1 MLLREISLSVSQHD
15 GIKESIFQGQR
26 LLPRRP
32 TIHDVARAAS
42 VSVATVDRVLNQ
54 RQPVREGTATRVV
67 VAAESL
73 GYHATLLLQ
82 KRLQG
87 ELPQR
92 TLGFLLQKRS
102 DSFYQELAEAL
113 VTATRQA
120 PGIRGRAV
128 VEFMEDLSPPTTVA
142 ALTALAQRACAVAVV
157 CGDHP
162 NVSEAISRLR
172 ARGVPVCTLLSDLT
186 APSRAG
192 YVGLD
197 GRKAGRTAAWMI
209 ARIAQPGAVGLV
221 VGSHRYLGHELCEIG
236 FRAYFR
242 EHAAEFQVLETQVN
256 LEEPRIAYE
265 ATLEMLSRHPGLT
278 GLYIAGGGLEG
289 VIQALRDEGAGGR
302 VTLVCNELAPGT
314 RAALIDGIVA
324 VSIATPLPLVAA
336 RAVEMMAQALQEQ
349 RPEPAHVFLPFE
361 MYVSENL

>member
-1 MLLREISLSVSQHD
+1 M
-15 GIKESIFQGQR
+15 
-26 LLPRRP
+26 PRRP
-32 TIHDVARAAS
+32 TITDVARAAS

-54 RQPVREGTATRVV
+54 RQPVREGTAVRVAA
-67 VAAESL
+67 AAESL
-73 GYHATLLLQ
+73 GYHATTLLQ

-92 TLGFLLQKRS
+92 TLGFLLQKRA
-102 DSFYQELAEAL
+102 DSFYQELASAL
-113 VTATRQA
+113 VDATRQA

-128 VEFMEDLSPPTTVA
+128 VEFMEDLSPATTVA
-142 ALTALAQRACAVAVV
+142 ALAALAQRACAVAVV

-162 NVSEAISRLR
+162 HVSEAVARLR

-186 APSRAG
+186 APERAG

-209 ARIAQPGAVGLV
+209 ARAAPPGPVGLV

-242 EHAAEFQVLETQVN
+242 EHAAQFRVLETQVN
-256 LEEPRIAYE
+256 LEEARIAYE
-265 ATLEMLSRHPGLT
+265 ATAEMLRRHPNLT
-278 GLYIAGGGLEG
+278 GLYVAGGGLEG
-289 VIQALRDEGAGGR
+289 VIQALRDEAAGSR

-314 RAALIDGIVA
+314 RAGLIDGV
-324 VSIATPLPLVAA
+324 VTLSIATPLPLLAT
-336 RAVEMMAQALQEQ
+336 RAVEMMVQALQEQ

-361 MYVSENL
+361 LYVSENL

>member
-1 MLLREISLSVSQHD
+1 M
-15 GIKESIFQGQR
+15 
-26 LLPRRP
+26 PRRP
-32 TIHDVARAAS
+32 TIEDVARAAS
-42 VSVATVDRVLNQ
+42 VSVATVDRVLNR
-54 RQPVREGTATRVV
+54 RQPVREATAARVAQ
-67 VAAESL
+67 AAEGL

-102 DSFYQELAEAL
+102 DSFYQLLAEAL
-113 VTATRQA
+113 ATATREA
-120 PGIRGRAV
+120 PGIRGRAI
-128 VEFMEDLSPPTTVA
+128 VEFMEDLSPATAVA
-142 ALTALAQRACAVAVV
+142 ALDGLAQRAAAVAVV

-162 NVSEAISRLR
+162 NVSEAIGRLR
-172 ARGVPVCTLLSDLT
+172 ERGIPVVTLLSDLT
-186 APSRAG
+186 APGRAG

-209 ARIAQPGAVGLV
+209 ARVAKPGPVGLV

-242 EHAAEFQVLETQVN
+242 EHAAEFRVLETQVN

-265 ATLEMLSRHPGLT
+265 ATLEMLRRHPGLA
-278 GLYIAGGGLEG
+278 GLYVAGGGLEG

-302 VTLVCNELAPGT
+302 VALVCNELAPGT
-314 RAALIDGIVA
+314 RAGLIDGIVTL
-324 VSIATPLPLVAA
+324 SIGTPLPLLAG
-336 RAVEMMAQALQEQ
+336 RAVEMMAQALQER
-349 RPEPAHVFLPFE
+349 RPEPAQVFLPFE
-361 MYVSENL
+361 LYLSENL